1 MASIEIKYSKIST
14 TNFVSESYTE
24 QRTMNIKK
32 KKKLRFSLKKKVE
45 INFIKG

>member
-14 TNFVSESYTE
+14 TDFVSESYTE

-32 KKKLRFSLKKKVE
+32 KKLRFSLKKYVE